1 LCGSGSGSTHGFK
14 IQPEPAPVG
23 LKTRGLPETRTRI
36 AIPREEILAMGF
48 ILWFVLAISYIIKS
62 NNNVAFS
69 VYSVRK
75 HY

>member
-1 LCGSGSGSTHGFK
+1 MVKFDLEQQF
-14 IQPEPAPVG
+14 E
-23 LKTRGLPETRTRI
+23 
-36 AIPREEILAMGF
+36 REEILAMGF